1 MDNWHSFLKKN
12 GAKFSNK
19 NEISF
24 EKTQPI
30 VDHSKKESFFIPLT
44 HLGLIQLEGID
55 ARQFLQGQV
64 TCDVGLL
71 SNNNSIFGAKCTPK
85 GRTLTNFQLH
95 EICDDKLLMI
105 MHRSLI
111 DLVIKDLSKYAA
123 FYKVTLIDATELYAI
138 FGLVNV
144 TLDYQFDVSSS
155 FSYKDGRELVA
166 VSGNHATDLW
176 NELSKISTVAGY
188 NSWETLNIQSG
199 IPILQK
205 ETSGSFVPQM
215 LNLDYLD
222 AISFSKGCYT
232 GQEVV
237 ARMRYLGKLKRKMYR
252 INRTSN
258 QIVPPGTPCYVED
271 INQISGYVISSVQ
284 IDSNFQELLAVLTDQ
299 AAVSQHMSIGN
310 ANIEKVQYLPL
321 SYIKS

>member
-19 NEISF
+19 KEISF

-138 FGLVNV
+138 FGLGNV
-144 TLDYQFDVSSS
+144 TLVYRFDVSSS

-166 VSGNHATDLW
+166 VSGNQATDLW

>member
-19 NEISF
+19 KEISF
-24 EKTQPI
+24 EKIQPI
-30 VDHSKKESFFIPLT
+30 FDYSKKESFFIPLT

-71 SNNNSIFGAKCTPK
+71 SKDNSIFGARCTPK

-95 EICDDKLLMI
+95 ETCDGKLLMI

-111 DLVIKDLSKYAA
+111 SLVIKDLSKYAA
-123 FYKVTLIDATELYAI
+123 FFKVTLIDATELYAI
-138 FGLVNV
+138 FGLVNMM
-144 TLDYQFDVSSS
+144 LDYQFEVSSS
-155 FSYKDGRELVA
+155 FSYKDDRELVTVA
-166 VSGNHATDLW
+166 GHHATDLW
-176 NELSKISTVAGY
+176 DELSNMSTVSGY
-188 NSWETLNIQSG
+188 SSWETLNIQSG
-199 IPILQK
+199 IPTLQK

-222 AISFSKGCYT
+222 AVSFTKGCYT

-252 INRTSN
+252 MTRASN
-258 QIVPPGTPCYVED
+258 QIAPPGTPCFVED

-284 IDSNFQELLAVLTDQ
+284 INSNFQEFLAVLTDQ
-299 AAVSQHMSIGN
+299 AAESQYMAIGSN
-310 ANIEKVQYLPL
+310 DIEKVQYLPL
-321 SYIKS
+321 SYKKS

>member
-1 MDNWHSFLKKN
+1 
-12 GAKFSNK
+12 
-19 NEISF
+19 
-24 EKTQPI
+24 
-30 VDHSKKESFFIPLT
+30 
-44 HLGLIQLEGID
+44 
-55 ARQFLQGQV
+55 
-64 TCDVGLL
+64 
-71 SNNNSIFGAKCTPK
+71 
-85 GRTLTNFQLH
+85 
-95 EICDDKLLMI
+95 MI

>member
-19 NEISF
+19 KEISF
-24 EKTQPI
+24 EKIQSI
-30 VDHSKKESFFIPLT
+30 VDYSKKKSFFTPLT
-44 HLGLIQLEGID
+44 HLGLIQLEGKD

-64 TCDVGLL
+64 TCDVMFL
-71 SNNNSIFGAKCTPK
+71 SKDNSIFGARCTPK

-95 EICDDKLLMI
+95 ETCDDKLLMI

-111 DLVIKDLSKYAA
+111 SLVIKDLSKYAA
-123 FYKVTLIDATELYAI
+123 FFKVDLIDATELYAI
-138 FGLVNV
+138 FGLVHIA
-144 TLDYQFDVSSS
+144 LDHQFDVSSS

-166 VSGNHATDLW
+166 VAGDHAIDLW
-176 NELSKISTVAGY
+176 NELSDISTVAGY
-188 NSWETLNIQSG
+188 NLWETLNIQSG
-199 IPILQK
+199 IPVLQK
-205 ETSGSFVPQM
+205 ETSGSFIPQM
-215 LNLDYLD
+215 LNLDHLD
-222 AISFSKGCYT
+222 AISFTKGCYT

-252 INRTSN
+252 IIRTSDKF
-258 QIVPPGTPCYVED
+258 VPPGAPCYVED

-284 IDSNFQELLAVLTDQ
+284 IDSNFQELLVVLTDQ
-299 AAVSQHMSIGN
+299 AAESQYMAISN

-321 SYIKS
+321 SYKKN